1 MVASLGTASSRWQ
14 QYYDAAAPPPWDTS
28 APSSQLQMYLTTC
41 IHLGQDN
48 EVIFQPAVT
57 DTSAP
62 HVPSYHVCPQCAY
75 FKPPAHA
82 HVLELACG
90 TGSSCVY
97 MAELGFH
104 TVGVD
109 VIADA
114 VATAGRHAADKG
126 LTPEDCTF
134 LQHDVFTL
142 PQPFSHQCALQLVT
156 SQLQSSTDSP
166 LTGEQHQDQQDDC
179 ASFAD
184 LNPVTPSQVFEFAYD
199 CQAFHVLRMVNEQ
212 QYVSLLHSSL
222 APQAHLMLL
231 VGNSNEP
238 AVGPPVLSLEDIR
251 GAFPASHWKEVFILP
266 TRFDRTPAYD
276 RLAKTPLAWWVL
288 LQRL

>member
-1 MVASLGTASSRWQ
+1 M
-14 QYYDAAAPPPWDTS
+14 
-28 APSSQLQMYLTTC
+28 
-41 IHLGQDN
+41 
-48 EVIFQPAVT
+48 IFQPVEPRFT

-62 HVPSYHVCPQCAY
+62 HVSSYHVCPRCASL
-75 FKPPAHA
+75 KPPAHA

-97 MAELGFH
+97 MAEIGFH

-114 VATAGRHAADKG
+114 VATAGRYAANKG

-142 PQPFSHQCALQLVT
+142 PQPFSQQHALQLVT
-156 SQLQSSTDSP
+156 SQLQSSTASP
-166 LTGEQHQDQQDDC
+166 LAGEQREDQQDDF
-179 ASFAD
+179 ASLAD
-184 LNPVTPSQVFEFAYD
+184 VAPATHSQLFEFAYD
-199 CQAFHVLRMVNEQ
+199 CQAFHVLRMVDEHK
-212 QYVSLLHSSL
+212 YVSLLHSSL
-222 APQAHLMLL
+222 APKAHLMLL

-251 GAFPASHWKEVFILP
+251 GAFPASDWREIFILP
-266 TRFDRTPAYD
+266 SRFDRTPAYD
-276 RLAKTPLAWWVL
+276 RLTKTPLAWWVL